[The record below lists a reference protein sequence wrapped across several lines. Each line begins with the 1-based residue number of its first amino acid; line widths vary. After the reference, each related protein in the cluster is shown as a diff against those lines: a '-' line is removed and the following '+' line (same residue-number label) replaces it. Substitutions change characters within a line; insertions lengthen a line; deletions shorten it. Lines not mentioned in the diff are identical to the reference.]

1 MHRFIVPYAGID
13 HEQHL
18 VCRAVAAVGD
28 LDHRFPFG
36 SDLDDRA
43 FTRIQRDLLAVD
55 LGRDH
60 AHFAC
65 RQHVEPQRDFRL
77 AVVDDLHAES
87 GVIRQRGDVCGNILI
102 GIALNCRIGD
112 VDGICLRVRR
122 HRIQAF
128 DRAVERQLFRI
139 EHRFNDPRLFARL
152 FLFHDRKRH
161 FGQGD
166 AAAVDGGI
174 FINGRIEHHLQALRA
189 VRGVVHDLD
198 GDRFAGGDLEG
209 GAAPVAVGIHRLPV
223 HGGGDVARLGIG
235 RDLLVRHHVDAQSQ
249 RFAAVVG
256 DFGGEGIVVFGDGAD
271 VGDVHVLIRCALDAR
286 IGDVHGVVF
295 IDGDGIVVT
304 LHGDIRAVDL
314 NGGVGTAGRGFG
326 LGFRLRFGHGVGRGR
341 RGLGKRHF
349 RDGDVAAVGGGIFI
363 DGGIKHH
370 LQALRAVR
378 GVVHDLDGDRFAGGD
393 LEGGA
398 APVAVGIHRLPVHGG
413 GDVARLGIGRDLLV
427 RHHVDAQSQRFA
439 AVVGDFGGEGIVVFG
454 DGADVGDVH
463 VLIRCALD
471 ARIGDVHGVVFIDGD
486 GIVVTLHGDI
496 RAVDLNGGVGTAG
509 HAGLN
514 RALVREE
521 HHLGQGDAAA
531 VCIFVAA
538 GAV

>member
-1 MHRFIVPYAGID
+1 MGGRVSIDAGID
-13 HEQHL
+13 HKQHL
-18 VCRAVAAVGD
+18 VGGNFAAVGD

-36 SDLDDRA
+36 GDLDDRA
-43 FTRIQRDLLAVD
+43 FTRIQLDLLAVD

-102 GIALNCRIGD
+102 GTALNCRIGD
-112 VDGICLRVRR
+112 VDGICLRVRL

-139 EHRFNDPRLFARL
+139 ELRFNDLRLFARL
-152 FLFHDRKRH
+152 FGLFGFAFARLFRLFGFAFARLFRH
-161 FGQGD
+161 RIGRGFGRGRRGLGKCHFRDGD
-166 AAAVDGGI
+166 IAAVDGGI
-174 FINGRIEHHLQALRA
+174 FIDGGIEHHLQALRA
-189 VRGVVHDLD
+189 VRGIVHDLD

-256 DFGGEGIVVFGDGAD
+256 DFGGEGIVVFGDGGD
-271 VGDVHVLIRCALDAR
+271 IGDVYVFIGGALDAR
-286 IGDVHGVVF
+286 ISDVHGVVLA
-295 IDGDGIVVT
+295 DGDGVV
-304 LHGDIRAVDL
+304 
-314 NGGVGTAGRGFG
+314 
-326 LGFRLRFGHGVGRGR
+326 
-341 RGLGKRHF
+341 
-349 RDGDVAAVGGGIFI
+349 VA
-363 DGGIKHH
+363 
-370 LQALRAVR
+370 
-378 GVVHDLDGDRFAGGD
+378 
-393 LEGGA
+393 
-398 APVAVGIHRLPVHGG
+398 
-413 GDVARLGIGRDLLV
+413 
-427 RHHVDAQSQRFA
+427 
-439 AVVGDFGGEGIVVFG
+439 
-454 DGADVGDVH
+454 
-463 VLIRCALD
+463 
-471 ARIGDVHGVVFIDGD
+471 
-486 GIVVTLHGDI
+486 LHGDI